1 MKFQQNSLQIQPQ
14 SAFFPKI
21 SWGGKVG
28 MPPDPPRRLVL
39 CWLYCDYYTSVP
51 PPLANPIPLQST
63 PIVQYSDYTHI
74 KAKVFIVLTGT
85 YKYWWLYGYIHVHGS
100 KFPQKI
106 SLNSY

>member
-51 PPLANPIPLQST
+51 PPLAKSYPPAVHSNSS
-63 PIVQYSDYTHI
+63 VQWLHPYKSKSFYSPNR
-74 KAKVFIVLTGT
+74 
-85 YKYWWLYGYIHVHGS
+85 YI
-100 KFPQKI
+100 
-106 SLNSY
+106 